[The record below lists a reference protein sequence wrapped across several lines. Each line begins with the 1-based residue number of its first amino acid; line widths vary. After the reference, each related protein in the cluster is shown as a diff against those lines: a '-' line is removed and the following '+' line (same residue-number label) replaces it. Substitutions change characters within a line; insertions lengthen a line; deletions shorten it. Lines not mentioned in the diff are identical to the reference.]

1 MVLLSHYTVLYGFD
15 PLLVCR
21 ADYDPDLCR
30 KVCKNDGNNSY
41 SRKFY
46 IMLAR
51 ISSIPLVQCGSFGV
65 SRNKVDS

>member
-1 MVLLSHYTVLYGFD
+1 MVLLSLYRVMVLILFWSAA
-15 PLLVCR
+15 LTIMILICVAR
-21 ADYDPDLCR
+21 FA
-30 KVCKNDGNNSY
+30 KMMVITH